1 MKNIEFKLI
10 ELFEAISKMNEN
22 ERNEDQNNFLDL
34 IESKGL
40 DLEKGDMDDKV
51 SRIRLEPNDWE
62 DIRITMMR
70 LDDDWKTDIEL

>member
-10 ELFEAISKMNEN
+10 ELFEAISQMNEN

-40 DLEKGDMDDKV
+40 DLEEGDFDDKV
-51 SRIRLEPNDWE
+51 SRIRLEPKDWE

-70 LDDDWKTDIEL
+70 LDDDWKKDI